1 MREDTVLRAITDD
14 GAFRVITARTTA
26 TVRGAIGAQKAA
38 GDVARVLADLLTGAV
53 LVRESMAPDLR
64 VQLILEASPR
74 ARIVADTHP
83 DGMSRGLVQIAP
95 GASVDGDRSMLQ
107 VARTLHNGT
116 LQHGVVP
123 VTEPKGVSEAIMR
136 YMQLSEQVVSVIAVG
151 AHEENGSVVSAGG
164 YLVQLLPEVEQGP
177 LMVMT
182 ERLRDFLDI
191 TPLLARGA
199 ADPNELMAEILYAM
213 PYTIVGQDAV
223 RFGCTCSQTRLAM
236 TLASLP
242 KSDIAEMVNDRKVID
257 ASCDYCGKEYQ
268 FAPEQLRG
276 LLAES

>member
-1 MREDTVLRAITDD
+1 MQADTVLRAITDD

-26 TVRGAIGAQKAA
+26 TVRGAIGAQKAS

-74 ARIVADTHP
+74 ARIVADAHP

-95 GASVDGDRSMLQ
+95 GASVDGDRSVLQ

-116 LQHGVVP
+116 LQQGVVP

-151 AHEENGSVVSAGG
+151 AHEENGTLVSAGG

-191 TPLLARGA
+191 TPLLAR
-199 ADPNELMAEILYAM
+199 DPRELMSELLYAM
-213 PYTIVGQDAV
+213 PHTIVGEDV
-223 RFGCTCSQTRLAM
+223 VHFGCTCSQTRLAM

-242 KSDIAEMVNDRKVID
+242 KRDIADMVNDGKVID

-268 FAPEQLRG
+268 FAPEHLRG
-276 LLAES
+276 LLSES

>member
-1 MREDTVLRAITDD
+1 MEEDTVLRAITDD

-26 TVRGAIGAQKAA
+26 TVRGAIGAQKAE
-38 GDVARVLADLLTGAV
+38 GEVARVLADLLTGAV

-83 DGMSRGLVQIAP
+83 SGLSRGLVQIAP
-95 GASVDGDRSMLQ
+95 GAALDGGRGVLQ

-116 LQHGVVP
+116 LQQGVVN
-123 VTEPKGVSEAIMR
+123 VTEAKGVSDALMR

-151 AHEENGSVVSAGG
+151 TREEHGAIVSAGG
-164 YLVQLLPEVEQGP
+164 YLVQLLPEVAQGP

-182 ERLRDFLDI
+182 ERLRDFPNI
-191 TPLLARGA
+191 TPLLAR
-199 ADPNELMAEILYAM
+199 PQELMGEILYAM
-213 PYTIVGQDAV
+213 PHTIVGQDAV
-223 RFGCTCSQTRLAM
+223 RFGCTCSQARLALS
-236 TLASLP
+236 LASLP
-242 KSDIAEMVNDRKVID
+242 KRDIAEMVNEGKVID
-257 ASCDYCGKEYQ
+257 ASCDYCGKQYQ

>member
-1 MREDTVLRAITDD
+1 MPADTVLRAITDD

-26 TVRGAIGAQKAA
+26 TVRGAIDAQKAS

-64 VQLILEASPR
+64 VQLILEASSR
-74 ARIVADTHP
+74 ARIVADAHP
-83 DGMSRGLVQIAP
+83 DGMSRALVQIAP
-95 GASVDGDRSMLQ
+95 GASVDGDRSVLQ

-116 LQHGVVP
+116 LQQGVVP

-191 TPLLARGA
+191 TPLLARE
-199 ADPNELMAEILYAM
+199 PRELMSEILYAM
-213 PYTIVGQDAV
+213 PHTIVGEDALH
-223 RFGCTCSQTRLAM
+223 FGCTCSQTRLAM

-242 KSDIAEMVNDRKVID
+242 KRDIADMVNDGKVID

-276 LLAES
+276 LLAQS